1 MFSSCLFRR
10 KIFVL
15 ASILLLCLCY
25 CSKNKNSS
33 YYSITPPSWINY
45 ADNKTKDNIFLV
57 VSETNKNGDL
67 KRVINVAQKEAIGKL
82 SIKLKNK
89 LNDFFLR
96 ELFLLKANKRKV
108 IYDKI
113 SFSSEFTNDFVKNNS
128 KIESVW
134 FDENNNITYVL
145 VGVSKDDVGRVI
157 NDNCQK
163 VQELYQDDEQVNKAI
178 LSIISDFEKEKYDIS
193 LEEIMKKDEDKNV
206 GIDKIASKIDELNS
220 DDTKIKNVILIGKR
234 LNPNK

>member
-1 MFSSCLFRR
+1 MFNFCLFRR

-33 YYSITPPSWINY
+33 YYAITPPSWINY

-57 VSETNKNGDL
+57 VSKTNKNGDL
-67 KRVINVAQKEAIGKL
+67 KRVINVAQKEAVGKL

-108 IYDKI
+108 IYNKI

-134 FDENNNITYVL
+134 FDENSNITYVL
-145 VGVSKDDVGRVI
+145 VEVSKDDIGRVI

-163 VQELYQDDEQVNKAI
+163 VLKLYQDDKQVNEAI

-206 GIDKIASKIDELNS
+206 EIDKIASKIDELNS
-220 DDTKIKNVILIGKR
+220 DDTQIKNVILIGKR